1 VHFSLRGALGV
12 ACPVLFGSALVVG
25 AAALPAS
32 AQTYQD
38 TALIGSSV
46 SDATFGGSGI
56 GAADGN
62 NVIKLSGSGVTWS
75 LHGTVPAGVTLS
87 GSTISFSGPIVQSPN
102 PIVVDATD
110 KNGNAEALE
119 IPISLLPHDILLQGA
134 AYTLVSLSGLTDSNA
149 SGDVKFNATSSESGD
164 TISFAESNLPAG
176 LSSGS
181 PALSYLGG
189 TAAPGTYSGAVVTAT
204 DSDGAALKGTFDL
217 TVEANAVNS
226 SYGDEV
232 NRFGNGFDAFRQ
244 HQYPGAIIAGW
255 TATQGDRGTHFI
267 LSKGT
272 HQGAFR
278 FEYAPQGSGSGLCVS
293 DPGGGWSSDP
303 LRDGLILTPCNTGL
317 WQQFIPQSNGALKN
331 VATGLYVNPNGAAAQ
346 LRGGSS
352 PTQWG
357 GSSYT
362 WKDHSSLPG

>member
-1 VHFSLRGALGV
+1 V
-12 ACPVLFGSALVVG
+12 ACPALLGSVLVVS

-56 GAADGN
+56 RAADGN
-62 NVIKLSGSGVTWS
+62 GVIKLLGSGVTWS
-75 LHGTVPAGVTLS
+75 LHGSAPAGVTVS
-87 GSTISFSGPIVQSPN
+87 GNTISFSGVVVQSPN

-119 IPISLLPHDILLQGA
+119 IPISLHSNWIGLQGL
-134 AYTLVSLSGLTDSNA
+134 AYTLVSLSGLADSNV
-149 SGDVKFNATSSESGD
+149 SGNVKFNATSSESGD
-164 TISFAESNLPAG
+164 TITFAESNLPTG

-181 PALSYLGG
+181 PALSYSGG
-189 TAAPGTYSGAVVTAT
+189 TAAPGTYDGVVVTAT
-204 DSDGAALKGTFDL
+204 DADGATLKGTFTL
-217 TVEANAVNS
+217 TVDANGVSS

-232 NRFGNGFDAFRQ
+232 NRFGNGFDAFRA
-244 HQYPGAIIAGW
+244 HQFPGAIIAGW
-255 TATQGDRGTHFI
+255 TPTQGDKATHF
-267 LSKGT
+267 LRSNGT

-293 DPGGGWSSDP
+293 DPGGGWPSDP
-303 LRDGLILTPCNTGL
+303 LRDGLILAPCNTGP
-317 WQQFIPQSNGALKN
+317 WQQFVPQSNGTLKN
-331 VATGLYVNPNGAAAQ
+331 VATGLYVDPAGTGAQ
-346 LRGGSS
+346 LRGGTS
-352 PTQWG
+352 PASWG

-362 WKDHSSLPG
+362 WKNGSNLPA